1 MLKSCC
7 NFFITLHYILFQHD
21 FLKTYLDEMLAG
33 SSRAISYSNEKRLKE
48 VDTLAKEVEGFF
60 VVVNLLWTLWSL
72 SQGIS
77 SKIDFGYWV
86 GTYKDIFMIILYI
99 YTLDYIGLGS
109 TFCEVSASPIFLFL
123 TGLCRRKDAILFSL

>member
-1 MLKSCC
+1 MYSSF
-7 NFFITLHYILFQHD
+7 NEISYFQHD
-21 FLKTYLDEMLAG
+21 FLKIYLDEMLAG

-48 VDTLAKEVEGFF
+48 VDILAKEVEGFF

-86 GTYKDIFMIILYI
+86 
-99 YTLDYIGLGS
+99 S
-109 TFCEVSASPIFLFL
+109 TNIN
-123 TGLCRRKDAILFSL
+123 K

>member
-1 MLKSCC
+1 
-7 NFFITLHYILFQHD
+7 
-21 FLKTYLDEMLAG
+21 MLAG

-99 YTLDYIGLGS
+99 LYI
-109 TFCEVSASPIFLFL
+109 P
-123 TGLCRRKDAILFSL
+123 

>member
-1 MLKSCC
+1 
-7 NFFITLHYILFQHD
+7 
-21 FLKTYLDEMLAG
+21 MLAG

-48 VDTLAKEVEGFF
+48 VDILAKEVEGFF

-86 GTYKDIFMIILYI
+86 STYFR
-99 YTLDYIGLGS
+99 YTLILQSKHPSLIGTAPDPL
-109 TFCEVSASPIFLFL
+109 I
-123 TGLCRRKDAILFSL
+123 I

>member
-1 MLKSCC
+1 
-7 NFFITLHYILFQHD
+7 
-21 FLKTYLDEMLAG
+21 MLAG

-48 VDTLAKEVEGFF
+48 VDILAKEVEGFF

-86 GTYKDIFMIILYI
+86 STYLR
-99 YTLDYIGLGS
+99 YTLILHLKYPSLIGTPPDPLIIIPVKN
-109 TFCEVSASPIFLFL
+109 CEI
-123 TGLCRRKDAILFSL
+123 

>member
-86 GTYKDIFMIILYI
+86 
-99 YTLDYIGLGS
+99 S
-109 TFCEVSASPIFLFL
+109 TNINM
-123 TGLCRRKDAILFSL
+123 